1 MYYKW
6 DKSRAENHI
15 DNLCEEVREVT
26 IKQYT
31 RDKSLSN
38 IKVNEAYAMDAVHLY
53 VDILNLEGI
62 LTTQN
67 GTESDTTH
75 QRAIRFFDSHVR
87 AIKFI
92 LAVSI
97 GYSFTISSI
106 KFAINCTDS
115 LASSLS
121 ENLFSSASK

>member
-62 LTTQN
+62 
-67 GTESDTTH
+67 
-75 QRAIRFFDSHVR
+75 
-87 AIKFI
+87 
-92 LAVSI
+92 
-97 GYSFTISSI
+97 
-106 KFAINCTDS
+106 
-115 LASSLS
+115 
-121 ENLFSSASK
+121 